1 MEKIDLNRIII
12 NLLAMTVPKQQCGQS
27 QKAHGGVIL
36 PPPLDLPALKTLCHL
51 ATAQFKKQ
59 NVCLDLASPVIVCGD
74 IHGQFHD
81 LQTIFKKFGNI
92 PTTSYLFLGDYVDR
106 GDHSLEVIILLF
118 ALKAKHPFHLFLL
131 RGNHECSLVNENYGF
146 KQECERRYGKQQ
158 GNKAWLMINA
168 VFQWMPLSAVIE
180 DKILCLHGGL
190 SPELRT
196 LSQLK
201 DIDREKLQTIPEAG
215 LVCDLTWSDPDKV
228 ADAWSPSDRGV
239 SYLFNGEVVEAF
251 CKNNNLDLIC
261 RAHQLV
267 DEGYEFF
274 CNRKLITVFSAPNY
288 CGNSGNNGAVLEV
301 NDGMKCSIH
310 II

>member
-1 MEKIDLNRIII
+1 MEKIDLDRIITD
-12 NLLAMTVPKQQCGQS
+12 LFATTVVPCSSSGPKAKQQQ
-27 QKAHGGVIL
+27 QQ
-36 PPPLDLPALKTLCHL
+36 PPPLDLDTLKTLCHL
-51 ATAQFKKQ
+51 ASAQFKKQ
-59 NVCLDLASPVIVCGD
+59 SVSLDLASPVLVCGD

-81 LQTIFKKFGNI
+81 LQTIFKKFGKV

-106 GDHSLEVIILLF
+106 GDHSLEVISLLF
-118 ALKAKHPFHLFLL
+118 ALKVKHPFHLFLL

-146 KQECERRYGKQQ
+146 KKECERRYGKDQ
-158 GNKAWLMINA
+158 GNQAWLMVNS

-190 SPELRT
+190 SPDLQT
-196 LSQLK
+196 LAQLK
-201 DIDREKLQTIPEAG
+201 QIRRQEIYNIPESG
-215 LVCDLTWSDPDKV
+215 LVCDLTWSDPDKL
-228 ADAWSPSDRGV
+228 AEAWSPSDRGV
-239 SYLFNGEVVEAF
+239 SYLFNCEVVEAF
-251 CKNNNLDLIC
+251 CKKNNLDLIC

-288 CGNSGNNGAVLEV
+288 CGNSGNRGAVLKV
-301 NDGMKCSIH
+301 DGGMKCSID